1 MLADTVT
8 DSIKQLLKK
17 DCMFATLCTG
27 VGDQKRA
34 LTPQELE
41 LPAIVSFLTWVLGT
55 KLGSFRKAGST
66 LNC

>member
-1 MLADTVT
+1 
-8 DSIKQLLKK
+8 
-17 DCMFATLCTG
+17 MFTTLCTG
-27 VGDQKRA
+27 VVGDQKRA

-41 LPAIVSFLTWVLGT
+41 LPAIVNCLTWMLGT